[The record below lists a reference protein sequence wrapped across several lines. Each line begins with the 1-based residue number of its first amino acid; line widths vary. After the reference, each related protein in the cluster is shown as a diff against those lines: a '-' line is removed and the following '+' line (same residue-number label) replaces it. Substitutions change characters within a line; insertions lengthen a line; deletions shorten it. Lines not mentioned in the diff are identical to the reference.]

1 MDNYIKDWFHVVKN
15 CSVNNTYKMGW
26 GKSIIECCIETPNE
40 QNIPFDRISL
50 KMFKYYWNQ
59 TIFFD
64 LQQSPNPIKPPE
76 LYTYVKEVINEYQSK
91 YGFKPILFDKVDDRL
106 SVDINKINKIVKK
119 DVCHRFLKVGGE
131 VFD

>member
-1 MDNYIKDWFHVVKN
+1 
-15 CSVNNTYKMGW
+15 MGW

-40 QNIPFDRISL
+40 SIISFDRISL

-76 LYTYVKEVINEYQSK
+76 LLTYVKGVISSYQSE
-91 YGFKPILFDKVDDRL
+91 YGFKPTLFDKIED
-106 SVDINKINKIVKK
+106 KIRIGYQKSK
-119 DVCHRFLKVGGE
+119 
-131 VFD
+131 